1 MNMIF
6 SAIDTALIIGI
17 GLFSIVGIVFTLN
30 CFVDR
35 LQKDLAEKLRKDI
48 EQIK

>member
-17 GLFSIVGIVFTLN
+17 GIFSIVGIIFTLN

-35 LQKDLAEKLRKDI
+35 LQKDLATQLRKDI
-48 EQIK
+48 KKN